1 MSSVTRRLAGAR
13 RAAISRLPLFSLA
26 LCLAV
31 PAAQADEY
39 DAQWGLIMTGA
50 RIAHE
55 RGYIGRGVNVGV
67 VDSGIIS
74 GHPDL
79 EGNLSGLSINGY
91 TLAPTTTDG
100 HGHGTHVAGTIAAL
114 ANGEGMMG
122 VAPGARVTSLQI
134 ARDDGSI
141 DLPLL
146 DSAVAA
152 VIGYGLDNGIE
163 FFNNSWGSDGM
174 MPADGPALEGV
185 RSHFENDNP
194 LMLAAFRRAAAEGA
208 VMVFANGN
216 DGLPGASYEAAL
228 PHLFPELRANWLAVA
243 AVGRDGTLADYS
255 NRCGVAMAWCLS
267 APGGGDD
274 EDADGIYSTSNTG
287 GYVNMSGT
295 SMAAPHVTGALAIAR
310 EMFPNASASDLAQL
324 VLATARDVGEAGID
338 AEYGWGLLDL
348 DNLTSTRDGAT
359 ASVFTQSQMAQA
371 ATMSQ
376 IAGTIA
382 DLAAAHGSG
391 KATPGTVSVSTHGGA
406 PTADAGYRLWGSM
419 LGSYSS
425 ISSHGATPG
434 SISRTGGMLSGIDVT
449 LGNGIGGG
457 FGVGFTSGNSQGGG
471 NTARANALHAVAY
484 GSYSAGG
491 FFADA
496 AGGLSRFDSR
506 RTRNSIAGAGGAVP
520 FTGSSKSV
528 DIGAWSN
535 ARIGMTFATVGTT
548 IQPYL
553 QTRLVHQWLGASN
566 ETGAGV
572 FALSAPSANRSQFD
586 AGAGVRVAA
595 PALPL
600 GAAATLT
607 PVVDVAYARAL
618 GSLGDTR
625 TATMLGAPVTATGTR
640 VGRDIARLSAGLQ
653 VDAMEGRLSGAL
665 TYSGEYRARARSHA
679 LAARMGYK
687 F

>member
-79 EGNLSGLSINGY
+79 EGNLSGLSMNGY

-100 HGHGTHVAGTIAAL
+100 YGHGTHVAGIIAAV

-122 VAPGARVTSLQI
+122 VAPGAQVTSLQI

-141 DLPLL
+141 DPARL

-152 VIGYGLDNGIE
+152 VVNYGLDNGIE
-163 FFNNSWGSDGM
+163 FFNNSWGNDAM
-174 MPADGPALEGV
+174 MPEGGPELEV
-185 RSHFENDNP
+185 ARSHFEVSNP

-216 DGLPGASYEAAL
+216 DGLPSAAYEPAL
-228 PHLFPELRANWLAVA
+228 PYLYPELRANWLAVA
-243 AVGRDGTLADYS
+243 AVGPDGTLADYS
-255 NRCGVAMAWCLS
+255 NRCGLSMAWCLS

-274 EDADGIYSTSNTG
+274 EADGIYSTSNTG
-287 GYVNMSGT
+287 GYVRMSGT
-295 SMAAPHVTGALAIAR
+295 SMAAPHVTAALAIAR

-324 VLATARDVGEAGID
+324 VLATARDVGAAGID

-348 DNLTSTRDGAT
+348 ANLTATRDGAT

-371 ATMSQ
+371 ATLSQ

-391 KATPGTVSVSTHGGA
+391 TATPGTVSLSTHGDA
-406 PTADAGYRLWGSM
+406 PTTGAGYRLWGSM

-425 ISSHGATPG
+425 ISASGGAAG
-434 SISRTGGMLSGIDVT
+434 SVSRTGGMLSGIDVT

-457 FGVGFTSGNSQGGG
+457 FGVGFTAGNSRGGG

-506 RTRNSIAGAGGAVP
+506 RTRNTVAGAGGAVA

-548 IQPYL
+548 IQPYV
-553 QTRLVHQWLGASN
+553 QTRLVHQWLGAST

-586 AGAGVRVAA
+586 AGAGLRVAA

-600 GAAATLT
+600 GATATLT
-607 PVVDVAYARAL
+607 PVVDVAYARAI
-618 GSLGDTR
+618 GSLGDSR
-625 TATMLGAPVTATGTR
+625 TATMLGAPVTASGPR

-653 VDAMEGRLSGAL
+653 VDAMAGRLSGAL
-665 TYSGEYRARARSHA
+665 TYSGEYRARAQSHA
-679 LAARMGYK
+679 LAARLGYK